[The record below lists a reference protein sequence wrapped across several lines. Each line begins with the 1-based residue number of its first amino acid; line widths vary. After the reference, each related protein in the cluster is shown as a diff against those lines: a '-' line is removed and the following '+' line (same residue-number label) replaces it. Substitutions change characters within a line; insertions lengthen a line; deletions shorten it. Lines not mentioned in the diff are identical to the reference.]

1 MISFLNESK
10 TLVIL
15 DAGHGVTT
23 PGKRSPIWSDGS
35 QLMEYEFNRKITHY
49 IYEFLKAAGISCIV
63 ITNDDTDIPLKNRVS
78 SINSL
83 YDSNKSKYFV
93 YAVSIHGNAADNV
106 PSANGIEVY
115 TTKGITKSDSIAEQF
130 VIELSKLGWN
140 IRADFSDGD
149 KDKEEDFY
157 ILKNTTCPSILTE
170 NGFYTNREE
179 CRKMLDDYWRKKI
192 ALAHVDAIQAIENKH
207 KKNI

>member
-1 MISFLNESK
+1 MISFLTESK

-23 PGKRSPIWSDGS
+23 PGKRSPVWSDGS

-115 TTKGITKSDSIAEQF
+115 TTKGVTKSDSIAEKWGQTS
-130 VIELSKLGWN
+130 VS
-140 IRADFSDGD
+140 FSREVGPA
-149 KDKEEDFY
+149 
-157 ILKNTTCPSILTE
+157 IAWPHCCTE
-170 NGFYTNREE
+170 TKTAF
-179 CRKMLDDYWRKKI
+179 RKVTGRRS
-192 ALAHVDAIQAIENKH
+192 V
-207 KKNI
+207 